1 MFFKKD
7 HLTSPVVSEPKA
19 ESAPR
24 TLHSNEKAYQLFGKW
39 YDQLAQIVALK
50 GGPQAEPLVII
61 FDNHMSDTSK
71 HRSSQRPGG
80 NNLLINRDIGSIAIK
95 PSFFQTG
102 PTDTHPDTDTSGGIT
117 LDTQPRFEP
126 EPQIGACTIEG
137 RKGMFKVGGG
147 VRAAIRMSTDAFEML
162 KNGEATLLE
171 LEEIDAV
178 RLSPSAR
185 AVWYQYVAWFKQEG
199 FFK

>member
-1 MFFKKD
+1 MFFRND
-7 HLTSPVVSEPKA
+7 QLTSPVVSEPKT
-19 ESAPR
+19 ENTPK
-24 TLHSNEKAYQLFGKW
+24 TLHSNEKANQLFGQW

-50 GGPQAEPLVII
+50 GGPQAEPLAII

-71 HRSSQRPGG
+71 HRSSRRPDGS
-80 NNLLINRDIGSIAIK
+80 NLLINRDIGSIAIK
-95 PSFFQTG
+95 PSFFQPH
-102 PTDTHPDTDTSGGIT
+102 PTDTQPDTSGGIT
-117 LDTQPRFEP
+117 LDTLPQPEP
-126 EPQIGACTIEG
+126 EVQGGMCVIEG
-137 RKGMFKVGGG
+137 RRGMFRVGGG
-147 VRAAIRMSTDAFEML
+147 VRASVRMSTDAFEKL
-162 KNGEATLLE
+162 KNDETTLLE

>member
-1 MFFKKD
+1 MFFRND
-7 HLTSPVVSEPKA
+7 QLTSPVASKPKA

-24 TLHSNEKAYQLFGKW
+24 TLHSNERANQLFGQW

-50 GGPQAEPLVII
+50 GGPQAEPIAII

-102 PTDTHPDTDTSGGIT
+102 SVDPQPDTSGGIT
-117 LDTQPRFEP
+117 LDIQPRPEP
-126 EPQIGACTIEG
+126 EVVGGTCVIEG
-137 RKGMFKVGGG
+137 SKGMFRVGGG
-147 VRAAIRMSTDAFEML
+147 VRATVRISTDAFEML

-171 LEEIDAV
+171 LEEIEAV

>member
-1 MFFKKD
+1 MFQRKD
-7 HLTSPVVSEPKA
+7 QLTSPVVSQPKT

-24 TLHSNEKAYQLFGKW
+24 TLHSNEKAYQLFGQW

-50 GGPQAEPLVII
+50 GGPQAEPIVII
-61 FDNHMSDTSK
+61 FDNHISDTSK
-71 HRSSQRPGG
+71 HSGSRRPGAS
-80 NNLLINRDIGSIAIK
+80 NLFDDRKIGSIAIK
-95 PSFFQTG
+95 PSFIQ
-102 PTDTHPDTDTSGGIT
+102 PNPIDPQHDTSGGIT
-117 LDTQPRFEP
+117 LDTQPRPEP
-126 EPQIGACTIEG
+126 EMVGGACVIEG

-147 VRAAIRMSTDAFEML
+147 VRATVRMSTDAFEML